1 MLKSLNI
8 KNYAII
14 DNLSIDFENGFNAF
28 VGETGSGKS
37 IIVDALSFLL
47 KGRSDSSVIK
57 KGKDKAIIEGVFDIK
72 DEDFI
77 NKLKDNDIE
86 LSDYVIV
93 KRTMSIDNKNSIKI
107 NDQNVTLNF
116 LQDLFKDYVDIHSQ
130 KENNFLYNKKNQL
143 KLLDK
148 FADNKELLIKYKNS
162 YDDYK
167 QSKEYYDDL
176 TNNKY
181 SDREFEFLN
190 YDLKELEEANLSQ
203 EEKSQLEDDEILYKS
218 SSKLINSLDNI
229 IESFES
235 ADSSLSNIRS
245 IPSSLKDIEELK
257 ETNVNL
263 EDTYYN
269 LKDLIEKYRDYK
281 NKIQNKDIDIDYVES
296 RLYLYSKLERK
307 YKKTIPEL
315 LEYIDEIKK
324 KLEFY
329 NNKEETLSN
338 ALIDLKNKENKCN
351 DLANEL
357 NKSRLKASKL
367 IKENLIESAKDLN
380 LNNLNFDISFEKTEL
395 GLDGTDTIDFI
406 VSLNKNEDLKPLKDV
421 ASGGE
426 SSRLMLLIKEIFSKQ
441 NNIDLLIFDEIDT
454 GISGKT
460 ALAVG
465 KKIKNLSNYS
475 QIFCISHLAPVV
487 ACADNHYLIYKQD
500 SKTETNTYIQKLN
513 KEETIKQIAIMSNS
527 SDDDAAIKAAKDLI
541 KLARE

>member
-28 VGETGSGKS
+28 IGETGSGKS

-57 KGKDKAIIEGVFDIK
+57 KGKDKTIIEGVFDIK
-72 DEDFI
+72 DEDFN
-77 NKLKDNDIE
+77 NKLKENDIE
-86 LSDYVIV
+86 LNDYTIV

-148 FADNKELLIKYKNS
+148 FADNKDLLVKYKSAYDEYKHAKES
-162 YDDYK
+162 YDD
-167 QSKEYYDDL
+167 L
-176 TNNKY
+176 LNNKY

-203 EEKSQLEDDEILYKS
+203 EEKSELEDDEILYKS
-218 SSKLINSLDNI
+218 SSKLINSLDSV

-235 ADSSLSNIRS
+235 ADSSLSNIKS
-245 IPSSLKDIEELK
+245 IPSSLKEIEELK
-257 ETNVNL
+257 ETNENL

-269 LKDLIEKYRDYK
+269 LKDLIEKYRDYR
-281 NKIQNKDIDIDYVES
+281 NLIQNKDIDIDYVES

-315 LEYIDEIKK
+315 LEYINEIKK
-324 KLEFY
+324 KIEFY

-338 ALIDLKNKENKCN
+338 ALIDLNNKEKKCN
-351 DLANEL
+351 DLASEL
-357 NKSRLKASKL
+357 NKSRAKASRT
-367 IKENLIESAKDLN
+367 IKNNIIESAKDLN
-380 LNNLNFDISFEKTEL
+380 LNNLNFDILFEKVEL
-395 GLDGTDTIDFI
+395 GLDGTDSIDFV

-487 ACADNHYLIYKQD
+487 ACSDNHYLIYKQD
-500 SKTETNTYIQKLN
+500 SKTETNTFIKKLD
-513 KEETIKQIAIMSNS
+513 KDETIKQIAIMSNS
-527 SDDDAAIKAAKDLI
+527 SEDEAAIKAAKDLI

>member
-47 KGRSDSSVIK
+47 KGRSDSSVIQ
-57 KGKDKAIIEGVFDIK
+57 KGKDKTIIEGVFDIK
-72 DEDFI
+72 DEEFLD
-77 NKLKDNDIE
+77 KLKENDIE
-86 LSDYVIV
+86 LNDYTIV
-93 KRTMSIDNKNSIKI
+93 KRTMSLDNKNSIKI
-107 NDQNVTLNF
+107 NDQNVTLSF

-143 KLLDK
+143 KLLDR
-148 FADNKELLIKYKNS
+148 FADNKELLTKYKIAF
-162 YDDYK
+162 DEYK
-167 QSKEYYDDL
+167 KSKEYYEDL

-181 SDREFEFLN
+181 SDREFEFLS
-190 YDLKELEEANLSQ
+190 YDLKELEEANLS
-203 EEKSQLEDDEILYKS
+203 EEDKQSLEADEIMYKS
-218 SSKLINSLDNI
+218 SSKIINSLDNI
-229 IESFES
+229 INGFDE
-235 ADSSLSNIRS
+235 ADNSLSSIRS
-245 IPSSLKDIEELK
+245 VSSNLKDIDELQDI
-257 ETNVNL
+257 NSNL

-269 LKDLIEKYRDYK
+269 LKDLIERYKDYK
-281 NKIQNKDIDIDYVES
+281 NKVQNKDIDIDYVQS

-307 YKKTIPEL
+307 YKKTVPEL
-315 LEYIDEIKK
+315 VAYVDEIKK

-329 NNKEETLSN
+329 SNKEETLAN
-338 ALIDLKNKENKCN
+338 ALKDLHDKESKCSTI
-351 DLANEL
+351 ANEL
-357 NKSRLKASKL
+357 NKSRKKASKT
-367 IKENLIESAKDLN
+367 IKDNLTTSAKDLN
-380 LNNLNFDISFEKTEL
+380 LNNLNFDITFEKIEL
-395 GLDGTDTIDFI
+395 GPDGQDSIDFV

-465 KKIKNLSNYS
+465 KKIKNLSNFS
-475 QIFCISHLAPVV
+475 QIFCISHLAQVV
-487 ACADNHYLIYKQD
+487 ACADNHYLIYKKD
-500 SKTETNTYIQKLN
+500 SKTETNTFIKKLDN
-513 KEETIKQIAIMSNS
+513 DETIKQIAIMSS
-527 SDDDAAIKAAKDLI
+527 SSEDDNAIKAAKDLI
-541 KLARE
+541 KSARG